1 MDNLILFTFASYGL
15 CHILMYGTI
24 LNSPRKWLTSRYRF
38 FDELLKCSLCVG
50 FWTGLLLKQNLV
62 YALYSAATCYLL
74 HLIIDILI
82 DMAIPDD
89 FID

>member
-1 MDNLILFTFASYGL
+1 MDNLILYTFASYGL

-24 LNSPRKWLTSRYRF
+24 LNHPRKWIRRRYRF
-38 FDELLKCSLCVG
+38 FDELFKCSLCVG
-50 FWTGLLLKQNLV
+50 FWTGLLLKQELV
-62 YALYSAATCYLL
+62 FALYSAATCYII

-82 DMAIPDD
+82 DMSIPDD